1 MSEESCHL
9 VRRRTS
15 PPPGAVFQARFLDNP
30 RGRQHLTKCLRKAL
44 SEMCP
49 KPTFFWH
56 RHLFQL
62 WRYRAWEIS
71 PRVCDIRRGIHTVI
85 RFWLTGWAHQPLH
98 QSTIASINHCMYR
111 PLHLSTIASINHRI
125 YQPLH
130 LSTIASTIVSTI
142 VSTAASTIT
151 TEELSNQCIVGIHF
165 VLYNIGLAHR
175 LKGTFIALSCFHER
189 LHIF

>member
-1 MSEESCHL
+1 MS
-9 VRRRTS
+9 
-15 PPPGAVFQARFLDNP
+15 
-30 RGRQHLTKCLRKAL
+30 KADL
-44 SEMCP
+44 LLA
-49 KPTFFWH
+49 PT
-56 RHLFQL
+56 LIL
-62 WRYRAWEIS
+62 IVEIS
-71 PRVCDIRRGIHTVI
+71 GMGNQPKGVWYTPWYTHGNT
-85 RFWLTGWAHQPLH
+85 FLTDRLSA
-98 QSTIASINHCMYR
+98 STIASINHCIYQPLYVSTIASINHCIYQ

>member
-30 RGRQHLTKCLRKAL
+30 RGRQHLTKRLRKAL

-111 PLHLSTIASINHRI
+111 PLQLSTIASINHCI

-130 LSTIASTIVSTI
+130 LSIIASINDCIYQPLHQPLYQQLYQPLHQPLQLRNYPTS
-142 VSTAASTIT
+142 AS
-151 TEELSNQCIVGIHF
+151 
-165 VLYNIGLAHR
+165 
-175 LKGTFIALSCFHER
+175 
-189 LHIF
+189 